1 MTSPTIYSVNCTGD
15 VVVGDHIQF
24 ERAVFGGSYRR
35 PVFLEN
41 ETIEAE
47 VVADSY
53 GAAKQQHTFTLKRA
67 DGATFRIKGRNVYRN
82 GTMRQPWADEAR
94 RRLLID
100 EKHTRGDRARSARR
114 ARTSDNDLSDW
125 AVIAKW
131 R

>member
-1 MTSPTIYSVNCTGD
+1 MSQAYSDPTYSVNCTGD

-53 GAAKQQHTFTLKRA
+53 GAEKQQHTFTLQKP
-67 DGATFRIKGRNVYRN
+67 DGTTFRIKGRNVYRN
-82 GTMRQPWADEAR
+82 GTRRQPWADEAIR
-94 RRLLID
+94 RPLID
-100 EKHTRGDRARSARR
+100 EKHARGDRARSARR
-114 ARTSDNDLSDW
+114 ERTSDMGGN
-125 AVIAKW
+125 
-131 R
+131 

>member
-1 MTSPTIYSVNCTGD
+1 MSQAYSDPTYSGNCTGD

-53 GAAKQQHTFTLKRA
+53 GAEKQQHTFTLQKP
-67 DGATFRIKGRNVYRN
+67 DGTTFRIKGRNVYRN
-82 GTMRQPWADEAR
+82 GTRRQPWADEAIR
-94 RRLLID
+94 RPLID
-100 EKHTRGDRARSARR
+100 EKHARGDRARSARLE
-114 ARTSDNDLSDW
+114 RTSDMGGN
-125 AVIAKW
+125 
-131 R
+131 